1 MLRLLLPTFAF
12 RLPASAFPPVPFTLL
27 QIIVLGL
34 IQGATDLLPISS
46 SAHVVI
52 AEKLMGINPVSPEA
66 TFLLITLHTGTM
78 FAVLVYFWRAWSQHY
93 FSNPDRR
100 QVVARQLLAA
110 TAITGVLGLTLK
122 YVIEKIC
129 LAGTGDAEVESLFGN
144 LPLIASGLAAVGIL
158 ILVAGGRRSP
168 AAADA
173 VIATPTAW
181 WMGVMQGLVLPFRG
195 FSRSGSTISTA
206 LLLGTGRQP
215 AEEFSFALGVILTP
229 PLLALEL
236 RRLVKEPGAGD
247 ASHHFLAMAAPG
259 LIGMGCSFLAG
270 LLALRLLSRWLAA
283 GHWKYFGYYCIVAA
297 LAVLYISRS
306 GF

>member
-1 MLRLLLPTFAF
+1 
-12 RLPASAFPPVPFTLL
+12 
-27 QIIVLGL
+27 
-34 IQGATDLLPISS
+34 
-46 SAHVVI
+46 
-52 AEKLMGINPVSPEA
+52 MGINPVSPEA

-181 WMGVMQGLVLPFRG
+181 WMGVMQGLALPRLFP
-195 FSRSGSTISTA
+195 
-206 LLLGTGRQP
+206 LGQHDLDRPPPRDRAP
-215 AEEFSFALGVILTP
+215 AGGGIQLCAGGDP
-229 PLLALEL
+229 HAPAA
-236 RRLVKEPGAGD
+236 RPGA
-247 ASHHFLAMAAPG
+247 AAPG
-259 LIGMGCSFLAG
+259 QGARGRGRVAPLPRHGRARADRDGLQLPRGPARPAPALPLARRRPLEVLWVLLHRRRAGGFVHFTVRILTWHG
-270 LLALRLLSRWLAA
+270 LPARVLVEHGREAHATLSKLLST
-283 GHWKYFGYYCIVAA
+283 
-297 LAVLYISRS
+297 
-306 GF
+306 